1 VTVQSPIASAP
12 IASAA
17 APAGPPRA
25 AIRRPKLER
34 RLRLAAPLIVL
45 VVLCLLLGLAN
56 PNFLS
61 TGNFV
66 RVASAASIPLVL
78 TLGATFIILLGSID
92 LSIEGMMA
100 VAAIVLTLLV
110 SNDAGGGAG
119 LGLVAVPIAVAT
131 GTAMGL
137 LNGALHVG
145 LKIPSFM
152 ATIGSWF
159 IGLGTATILLGGGS
173 VRILD
178 PGIRGL
184 ALTRLAGIPLSVWI
198 ALAALGVAWVIQN
211 HTRFGRH
218 VYAIGGGEDLAAL
231 SGVPIRRTKVI
242 AFALAGTFY
251 GLASVLA
258 AAQLGQ
264 ANAEIGTGRLFT
276 TITAVVVGGTSLM
289 GGQGGVLNA
298 LVGILI
304 VSVLANGMVLL
315 GIPPYLQQAAQ
326 GLMIIAAVALSLD
339 RSQLRIVK

>member
-1 VTVQSPIASAP
+1 MSVQSHTAP
-12 IASAA
+12 AA
-17 APAGPPRA
+17 AAARPRA
-25 AIRRPKLER
+25 TAGRAKLER

-45 VVLCLLLGLAN
+45 VALCLLLGLAN

-66 RVASAASIPLVL
+66 RVATAASIPLVL

-110 SNDAGGGAG
+110 ANDSGGGAG
-119 LGLVAVPIAVAT
+119 IGLAAVPVAVAAGI
-131 GTAMGL
+131 AMGL

-145 LKIPSFM
+145 LRIPSFM

-178 PGIRGL
+178 PDIRAL
-184 ALTRLAGIPLSVWI
+184 ALTRLAGMPLSVWI
-198 ALAALGVAWVIQN
+198 ALAALGVAWVIQTQ
-211 HTRFGRH
+211 TRFGRH

-258 AAQLGQ
+258 AAQLGL

-276 TITAVVVGGTSLM
+276 TVTAVVVGGTSLM

-298 LVGILI
+298 LIGVLI
-304 VSVLANGMVLL
+304 VAVLANGMVLL

>member
-1 VTVQSPIASAP
+1 VQSHSAP
-12 IASAA
+12 AA
-17 APAGPPRA
+17 AAARPRA
-25 AIRRPKLER
+25 TAGRAKLER

-45 VVLCLLLGLAN
+45 VALCLLLGLAN

-66 RVASAASIPLVL
+66 RVATAASIPLVL

-110 SNDAGGGAG
+110 ANDSGGAG
-119 LGLVAVPIAVAT
+119 IGLAAVPVAVAA

-145 LKIPSFM
+145 LRIPSFM

-178 PGIRGL
+178 PDIRAL
-184 ALTRLAGIPLSVWI
+184 ALTRLAGMPLSVWI
-198 ALAALGVAWVIQN
+198 ALAALGVAWVIQTQ
-211 HTRFGRH
+211 TRFGRH

-258 AAQLGQ
+258 AAQLGL

-298 LVGILI
+298 LIGVLI
-304 VSVLANGMVLL
+304 VAVLANGMVLL

>member
-1 VTVQSPIASAP
+1 VSVHSPIA
-12 IASAA
+12 AA
-17 APAGPPRA
+17 AQAGPSRA
-25 AIRRPKLER
+25 IVRRPRLQR

-45 VVLCLLLGLAN
+45 VVLCLLIGVAN

-66 RVASAASIPLVL
+66 RVATAASIPLVL

-92 LSIEGMMA
+92 LSIEGVLA
-100 VAAIVLTLLV
+100 VASIVLALLV
-110 SNDAGGGAG
+110 ANDAGGGAD
-119 LGLVAVPIAVAT
+119 LGLVAVLFAVAT

-137 LNGALHVG
+137 LNGVLHVG

-152 ATIGSWF
+152 VTIGSWF
-159 IGLGTATILLGGGS
+159 IGLGAATILLGGS
-173 VRILD
+173 TVRITD
-178 PGIRGL
+178 PTIRAL
-184 ALTRLAGIPLSVWI
+184 ALTRLAGMPLSVWI
-198 ALAALGVAWVIQN
+198 ALGALFVAWVIQN

-231 SGVPIRRTKVI
+231 SGVPIRRTKII
-242 AFALAGTFY
+242 AFALAGSFY

-258 AAQLGQ
+258 TAQLGQ

-276 TITAVVVGGTSLM
+276 TVTAVVVGGTSLM